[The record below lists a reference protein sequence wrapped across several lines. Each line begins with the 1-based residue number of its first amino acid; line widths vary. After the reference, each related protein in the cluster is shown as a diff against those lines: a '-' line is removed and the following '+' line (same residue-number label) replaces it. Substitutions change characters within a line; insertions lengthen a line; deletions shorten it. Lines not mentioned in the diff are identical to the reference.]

1 MKKVLI
7 AAMLS
12 LSLITPSFA
21 GQPDEKGLFLGYHD
35 EKEVVQP
42 ITREE
47 TIKQLAKDLASLMY
61 LLESFGKEVQK
72 ELDRKRKE
80 DK

>member
-1 MKKVLI
+1 MKKFLI

-21 GQPDEKGLFLGYHD
+21 DNSA
-35 EKEVVQP
+35 EKEVPPP

-47 TIKQLAKDLASLMY
+47 SIKQLAKDLASVMY

-72 ELDRKRKE
+72 ELDKKRKE

>member
-1 MKKVLI
+1 MKKFLI

-21 GQPDEKGLFLGYHD
+21 DQSA
-35 EKEVVQP
+35 EKEVPPP

-47 TIKQLAKDLASLMY
+47 SIKMLAKDLASLMY

-72 ELDRKRKE
+72 ELDKKRKE

>member
-1 MKKVLI
+1 MKKFLI

-21 GQPDEKGLFLGYHD
+21 DQSA
-35 EKEVVQP
+35 EKEVPHP

-47 TIKQLAKDLASLMY
+47 SMKQLAKHLASLMY

-72 ELDRKRKE
+72 ELDKKRKE

>member
-1 MKKVLI
+1 MKKFLI

-21 GQPDEKGLFLGYHD
+21 DQSA
-35 EKEVVQP
+35 EKEVPHP

-47 TIKQLAKDLASLMY
+47 SIKMLAKDLASLMY

-72 ELDRKRKE
+72 
-80 DK
+80 

>member
-1 MKKVLI
+1 MKKFLI

-21 GQPDEKGLFLGYHD
+21 DKPA
-35 EKEVVQP
+35 EKEVERQ
-42 ITREE
+42 ITRED
-47 TIKQLAKDLASLMY
+47 TMKQLAKDLASLMY
-61 LLESFGKEVQK
+61 LLESFGKDVEK

>member
-1 MKKVLI
+1 MKKFLI

-21 GQPDEKGLFLGYHD
+21 DNSA
-35 EKEVVQP
+35 EKEVPPP

-47 TIKQLAKDLASLMY
+47 SIKMLAKDLASLMY

-72 ELDRKRKE
+72 ELDKKRKE

>member
-1 MKKVLI
+1 MKKFLI

-21 GQPDEKGLFLGYHD
+21 DQPA
-35 EKEVVQP
+35 EKEVDRT
-42 ITREE
+42 ITREKSM
-47 TIKQLAKDLASLMY
+47 KQLAKDLASLMY
-61 LLESFGKEVQK
+61 LLESFGKEVEK

>member
-1 MKKVLI
+1 MIIKTLLI

-21 GQPDEKGLFLGYHD
+21 DQPA
-35 EKEVVQP
+35 EKEVDRT

-47 TIKQLAKDLASLMY
+47 SMKQLAKDLASLMY
-61 LLESFGKEVQK
+61 LLESFGKEVEK

>member
-1 MKKVLI
+1 MKKFLI

-21 GQPDEKGLFLGYHD
+21 DQPA
-35 EKEVVQP
+35 EKEVDRP

-47 TIKQLAKDLASLMY
+47 SIKQLAKDLASLMY
-61 LLESFGKEVQK
+61 LLESFGKEVEK

>member
-1 MKKVLI
+1 MKKFLI

-21 GQPDEKGLFLGYHD
+21 DQSA
-35 EKEVVQP
+35 EKEVPPP

-47 TIKQLAKDLASLMY
+47 SIKVLAKDLASLMY

-72 ELDRKRKE
+72 ELDKKRKE

>member
-1 MKKVLI
+1 MKKFLI

-21 GQPDEKGLFLGYHD
+21 DQPA
-35 EKEVVQP
+35 EKEVDRT

-47 TIKQLAKDLASLMY
+47 SMKQLAKDLASFMY
-61 LLESFGKEVQK
+61 LLESFGKEVEK

>member
-1 MKKVLI
+1 MKKFLI

-21 GQPDEKGLFLGYHD
+21 DQSA
-35 EKEVVQP
+35 EKEVPPP

-47 TIKQLAKDLASLMY
+47 SIKQLAKDLASVMY

-72 ELDRKRKE
+72 ELDKKRKE

>member
-1 MKKVLI
+1 MKKFLI

-21 GQPDEKGLFLGYHD
+21 DNSA
-35 EKEVVQP
+35 EKEVPPP

-47 TIKQLAKDLASLMY
+47 SIKMLAKDLASLMY

-72 ELDRKRKE
+72 ELDKKRKE
-80 DK
+80 NK

>member
-21 GQPDEKGLFLGYHD
+21 DQSA
-35 EKEVVQP
+35 EKEVTPP

-47 TIKQLAKDLASLMY
+47 SIKMLSKDLASLMY
-61 LLESFGKEVQK
+61 LLESFGKEVEK

>member
-1 MKKVLI
+1 MKKFLI

-21 GQPDEKGLFLGYHD
+21 DQSA
-35 EKEVVQP
+35 EKEVPPP

-47 TIKQLAKDLASLMY
+47 SIKMLAKDLASLMY

>member
-1 MKKVLI
+1 MKKFLI
-7 AAMLS
+7 ATMLS

-21 GQPDEKGLFLGYHD
+21 DQSA
-35 EKEVVQP
+35 EKEVPPP

-47 TIKQLAKDLASLMY
+47 SIKMLAKDLASLMY

-72 ELDRKRKE
+72 ELDKKRKE
-80 DK
+80 SK

>member
-1 MKKVLI
+1 MKKFLI

-21 GQPDEKGLFLGYHD
+21 DQPA
-35 EKEVVQP
+35 EKEVPPP

-47 TIKQLAKDLASLMY
+47 SIKMLAKDLASLMY

-72 ELDRKRKE
+72 ELDKKRKE
-80 DK
+80 SK

>member
-1 MKKVLI
+1 MKKFLI

-21 GQPDEKGLFLGYHD
+21 DQSA
-35 EKEVVQP
+35 EKEVPHP

-47 TIKQLAKDLASLMY
+47 SIKMLAKDLASLMY

-72 ELDRKRKE
+72 ELDKKRKE

>member
-1 MKKVLI
+1 MKKFLI

-21 GQPDEKGLFLGYHD
+21 DQPA
-35 EKEVVQP
+35 EKEVDWP

-47 TIKQLAKDLASLMY
+47 SIKQLAKDLASLMY
-61 LLESFGKEVQK
+61 LLESFGKEVEK

>member
-1 MKKVLI
+1 MKKFLI
-7 AAMLS
+7 ATMLS

-21 GQPDEKGLFLGYHD
+21 DQSA
-35 EKEVVQP
+35 EKEVPPP

-47 TIKQLAKDLASLMY
+47 SIKMLAKDLASLMY

-72 ELDRKRKE
+72 ELDKKRKE
-80 DK
+80 NK

>member
-1 MKKVLI
+1 MKKFLI

-21 GQPDEKGLFLGYHD
+21 DQSA
-35 EKEVVQP
+35 EKEVPPP

-47 TIKQLAKDLASLMY
+47 SIKMLAKDLASLMY

-72 ELDRKRKE
+72 ELDKKRKE
-80 DK
+80 NK

>member
-1 MKKVLI
+1 MIIKTLLI
-7 AAMLS
+7 ATMLS

-21 GQPDEKGLFLGYHD
+21 DQSAEN
-35 EKEVVQP
+35 EVPHP

-47 TIKQLAKDLASLMY
+47 SIKMLAKDLASLMY

-72 ELDRKRKE
+72 ELDKKRKE

>member
-1 MKKVLI
+1 MKKFLI

-21 GQPDEKGLFLGYHD
+21 DQPV
-35 EKEVVQP
+35 EKEVPRP

-47 TIKQLAKDLASLMY
+47 SMKQLAKDLASLMY
-61 LLESFGKEVQK
+61 LLESFGKEVEK

>member
-1 MKKVLI
+1 MKKFLI

-21 GQPDEKGLFLGYHD
+21 DQSA
-35 EKEVVQP
+35 EKEVPRPV
-42 ITREE
+42 TREE
-47 TIKQLAKDLASLMY
+47 SIKQLAKDLASVMY

-72 ELDRKRKE
+72 ELDKKRKE

>member
-1 MKKVLI
+1 MKKFLI

-21 GQPDEKGLFLGYHD
+21 DQSA
-35 EKEVVQP
+35 EKEVPPP

-47 TIKQLAKDLASLMY
+47 SIKMLAKDLASLMY

-72 ELDRKRKE
+72 ELDKKRKE
-80 DK
+80 SK